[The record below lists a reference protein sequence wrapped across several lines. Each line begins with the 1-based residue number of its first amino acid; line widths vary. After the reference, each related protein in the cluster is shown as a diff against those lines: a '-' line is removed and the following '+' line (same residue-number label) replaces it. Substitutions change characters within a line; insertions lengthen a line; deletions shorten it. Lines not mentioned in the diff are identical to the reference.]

1 VALMEMHDIGPVK
14 LFDTP
19 GIDEEG
25 LLGEKKR
32 RKAFDVLKVP
42 TKQAVFALTPIKA
55 DKHLQECNAAVIVV
69 NPFNPASL
77 KAARDVIQEAAA
89 KQKKV

>member
-1 VALMEMHDIGPVK
+1 MEMHDLGPVK

-32 RKAFDVLKVP
+32 RKAFDVLKVLAP
-42 TKQAVFALTPIKA
+42 PWPCQSSL
-55 DKHLQECNAAVIVV
+55 
-69 NPFNPASL
+69 PF
-77 KAARDVIQEAAA
+77 V
-89 KQKKV
+89 